1 MVWRY
6 SLPHHGG
13 VACSVWNSGAA
24 QGGDTA
30 FRPQAIVGALFAM
43 IATAAFA
50 QWDTMYQGA
59 QLQSSSK
66 IYAPNLRGMWT
77 EDMRARLGPEDQQAL
92 AGVQLVSP
100 LVGAHGHPL
109 DYYADVAA
117 RRIYIPILSVRF
129 LDDLAI
135 AQSWMI
141 HRACAQPALIDYV
154 AMLRHR
160 NPAEFPGGRYPTPRE
175 ALRVPD
181 DVLKI
186 GYVDDLSGKI
196 LKSTVFFL
204 IAHEAAHIRLGH
216 RTYGQLTPE
225 QAQAQEMQADSFALD
240 VMQLVGVP
248 PNGLPLFF
256 TTAYAFE
263 PAPSDFASPAAYE
276 AHRRSVTHPVT
287 TDRLLAIA
295 HRMQSQA
302 ARFAH
307 AEPDPAKVTRIVF
320 EGGAQVALLAGN
332 LQDVKLK
339 EFQKLRGRSVDLP
352 TLHSACP

>member
-1 MVWRY
+1 M
-6 SLPHHGG
+6 
-13 VACSVWNSGAA
+13 
-24 QGGDTA
+24 A
-30 FRPQAIVGALFAM
+30 FRRQAMVGALFAL
-43 IATAAFA
+43 IATAALA
-50 QWDTMYQGA
+50 QWGTMYDSG
-59 QLQSSSK
+59 QLQASFKTYS
-66 IYAPNLRGMWT
+66 PNLRGMWT
-77 EDMRARLGPEDQQAL
+77 EDMRARLGPEDRQVL
-92 AGVQLVSP
+92 AGVQLLSP
-100 LVGAHGHPL
+100 LIGTHGHPL

-135 AQSWMI
+135 TQSWMSY
-141 HRACAQPALIDYV
+141 RVCTQPALIDYV
-154 AMLRHR
+154 AMLRYR
-160 NPAEFPGGRYPTPRE
+160 NPAEFPEGRYPTPRE

-196 LKSTVFFL
+196 LKSTIFFL
-204 IAHEAAHIRLGH
+204 IAHEAAHIRFGH
-216 RTYGQLTPE
+216 LTYGEITPGK
-225 QAQAQEMQADSFALD
+225 AQAQEMQADSFALD

-248 PNGLPLFF
+248 PNGLALFF
-256 TTAYAFE
+256 RAAHAFE

-287 TDRLLAIA
+287 AARLLALA
-295 HRMQSQA
+295 DRMRSQA

-307 AEPDPAKVTRIVF
+307 AEPDPAKVTKLVVD
-320 EGGAQVALLAGN
+320 GGAQIALLAGN

-352 TLHSACP
+352 TLRFACP